1 MLKNLIKIL
10 NTNRIIIKKDM
21 KQFKNILNMNID
33 WSKYAKIDINNYNKN
48 CIYRDK
54 DFEIIIITWYKNQST
69 KLHKHPSNGCLMKV
83 LLGSLTEKKILN
95 NKSIKI
101 NHYNSND
108 ISYIH
113 DDYAQHKIY
122 NNNNV
127 SVSIHIYS
135 PPNFY
140 I

>member
-10 NTNRIIIKKDM
+10 NTNRVIIKNDM

-54 DFEIIIITWYKNQST
+54 DFEIIIITWYKNQLT
-69 KLHKHPSNGCLMKV
+69 KLHSHPSNGCLMKV
-83 LLGSLTEKKILN
+83 LLGSLKEKKILN

-101 NHYNSND
+101 NNYNPND
-108 ISYIH
+108 ISFIH
-113 DDYAQHKIY
+113 DKAGKHKIY
-122 NNNNV
+122 NNSNI

-140 I
+140 N